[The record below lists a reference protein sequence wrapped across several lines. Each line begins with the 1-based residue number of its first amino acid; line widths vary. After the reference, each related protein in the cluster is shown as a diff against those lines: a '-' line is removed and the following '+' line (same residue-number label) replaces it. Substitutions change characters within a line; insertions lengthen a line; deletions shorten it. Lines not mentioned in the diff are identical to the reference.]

1 MVSEFI
7 LAIVVAAAV
16 YYDMRERRIPNWLTV
31 PGLALGLLL
40 HGISGGAGGF
50 VNALLGAAVGA
61 ALLALPYV
69 LGWMGGGDLKL
80 LAAIGALMGVSFTL
94 STLLFALAVGGLIAL
109 VWLAVKRSLF
119 GSLKYLV
126 LVWLPT
132 SGSKPAA
139 LKASIPFGP
148 ALGMGAVLALFL
160 R

>member
-1 MVSEFI
+1 MVSEVI

-31 PGLALGLLL
+31 PGIGLGLLL
-40 HGISGGAGGF
+40 HGINGGAGGLL
-50 VNALLGAAVGA
+50 NALLGAVVGA

-94 STLLFALAVGGLIAL
+94 STLLFALAAGGLIAL

-132 SGSKPAA
+132 SGAKPAA

-148 ALGMGAVLALFL
+148 ALGLGAVLALFW